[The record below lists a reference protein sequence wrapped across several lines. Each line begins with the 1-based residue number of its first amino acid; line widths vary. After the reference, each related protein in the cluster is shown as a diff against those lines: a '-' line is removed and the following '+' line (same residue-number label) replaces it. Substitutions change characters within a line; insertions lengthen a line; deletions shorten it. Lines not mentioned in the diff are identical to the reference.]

1 MNDGALVVQQG
12 SQKRPII
19 ITQWALDSYLDLKH
33 NNVFSAHEYYN
44 TLRPDATLLE
54 DYHGRA
60 NRPTKF
66 DDNKFWSI
74 ANGRAGKVTD
84 GYKMKWHNVGPGN
97 VQLRL
102 GVGLID
108 GKAWL
113 CEAYV
118 KDSSSKDKRKM
129 ARLRVYLR
137 RIRQGHV
144 ITRGRLS

>member
-1 MNDGALVVQQG
+1 MSKNTP
-12 SQKRPII
+12 KRPVI

-33 NNVFSAHEYYN
+33 NNVFTDQEYYG
-44 TLRPDATLLE
+44 TLRPDAVLLE
-54 DYHGRA
+54 NYDGRA
-60 NRPTKF
+60 NRPAKF

-74 ANGRAGKVTD
+74 ASGRAGKVSD
-84 GYKMKWHNVGPGN
+84 GYKMKWHNIGPGN

-118 KDSSSKDKRKM
+118 KDSSSTDKRKM
-129 ARLRVYLR
+129 ARLRVHLR
-137 RIRQGHV
+137 RIRQGQV